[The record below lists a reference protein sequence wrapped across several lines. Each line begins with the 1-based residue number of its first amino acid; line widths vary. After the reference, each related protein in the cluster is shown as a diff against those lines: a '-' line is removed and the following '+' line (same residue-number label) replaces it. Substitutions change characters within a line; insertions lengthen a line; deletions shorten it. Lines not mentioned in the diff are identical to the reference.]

1 MRLVL
6 YLLLI
11 LRVGRCS
18 DKQMIVMIPVGD
30 KVSLTCEFRDIGKVL
45 WMKIVS
51 GNLPQ
56 ILKRTNSVRTD
67 DPRITAQKESGKFI
81 LHIEEVKQSD
91 TGVYFCLKTK
101 DGDVTFLKRID
112 LTVEGTEIVKTAAP
126 TSHPTNPKDSV
137 FLQCSTLSESETTEH
152 PEKKCVCCFK
162 AGTEIHPSVID
173 SQRNSI
179 CGFDDNPEGA
189 CTKTWNCSF
198 SNVFS
203 SNASTHCC
211 AAVTCGQIFSGG
223 SSKKKCGENVCNSQ
237 TDNTVLFLLCA
248 ALALSLSV
256 IACLLYS
263 TNKRKQNSQCN
274 YAAVALNATAGA
286 NQERQQT
293 DEDSLVYSAPAFID
307 RQASTSKA
315 RTRDAKSEEEEE
327 DTIYTNIKTL
337 EMD

>member
-56 ILKRTNSVRTD
+56 ILKRTNSEQKLLKLQLPHLIQQIQKTQFFYSVR
-67 DPRITAQKESGKFI
+67 PSLSLRRQNIQK
-81 LHIEEVKQSD
+81 
-91 TGVYFCLKTK
+91 
-101 DGDVTFLKRID
+101 KR
-112 LTVEGTEIVKTAAP
+112 
-126 TSHPTNPKDSV
+126 
-137 FLQCSTLSESETTEH
+137 
-152 PEKKCVCCFK
+152 
-162 AGTEIHPSVID
+162 
-173 SQRNSI
+173 
-179 CGFDDNPEGA
+179 A

-223 SSKKKCGENVCNSQ
+223 SSKKKCGAENVCNSQ